1 MTPLAKYQDPVPC
14 ESCSKEAVR
23 IISGMPGLIFPGDSW
38 ISKNLRIERQMRS
51 KNERLDKKMREQ
63 KGDQASKYTLAPNVG
78 GEVVKDWS
86 DAQKLAKDQGK
97 DTSSYE
103 PMIQRE
109 KIQKTKGVV

>member
-1 MTPLAKYQDPVPC
+1 MT
-14 ESCSKEAVR
+14 
-23 IISGMPGLIFPGDSW
+23 
-38 ISKNLRIERQMRS
+38 KNLRVARQMRE
-51 KNERLDKKMREQ
+51 KNERLDGRMREQ
-63 KGDQASKYTLAPNVG
+63 KGDMASKYTLAPNVG

-86 DAQKLAKDQGK
+86 DAQKLAKDRGK